1 MAVTRA
7 YRPTAAT
14 CWRSGATPA
23 RPRPTARKPTSP
35 ASSRPGSAMR
45 SAVATSTGRRP
56 RSTTARNT
64 RPRPA
69 PPARSTCSSTSATT
83 TVRRCPPGRW
93 PARCRPATMLRAGAR
108 TAKATGRPPLPARA
122 AGAEAPRHPLGPGC
136 ALSPLPPIGMTIGW
150 FDLQPV
156 PGHLAAARSAPI
168 PGFRMARPRLFRPRS
183 AAIHFLAGLALV
195 ASATAWAGPAGL
207 AWSPVAA
214 GEGAPTA
221 RHENAFVAVDG
232 RLYLLG
238 GRDQRPLDIF
248 DPATGRWQRGAAP
261 PLEIH
266 HFQAVAHEGRLYVLG
281 AFTGGFPDEQ
291 PLTHVLVYDPA
302 TDRWSQG
309 AEVPAQRRRGAAGVV
324 SHGGRIY
331 LVGGNTRGHMS
342 GFVPWL
348 DAFDPATGQWEPLAD
363 APHARDHFHAAVL
376 DGRLYAAGG
385 RRTSHDT
392 GDTLS
397 LTIPH
402 VDVYDFAAARWTTL
416 DAPLPTPR
424 AGAGA

>member
-1 MAVTRA
+1 
-7 YRPTAAT
+7 
-14 CWRSGATPA
+14 
-23 RPRPTARKPTSP
+23 
-35 ASSRPGSAMR
+35 
-45 SAVATSTGRRP
+45 
-56 RSTTARNT
+56 
-64 RPRPA
+64 
-69 PPARSTCSSTSATT
+69 
-83 TVRRCPPGRW
+83 
-93 PARCRPATMLRAGAR
+93 
-108 TAKATGRPPLPARA
+108 
-122 AGAEAPRHPLGPGC
+122 
-136 ALSPLPPIGMTIGW
+136 MTIGW

-183 AAIHFLAGLALV
+183 AATHFLAGLALV

-207 AWSPVAA
+207 GWSPVAA

-248 DPATGRWQRGAAP
+248 DPATGRWQQGAAP

-281 AFTGGFPDEQ
+281 AFTGGFPEEQ
-291 PLTHVLVYDPA
+291 PLAHVLVYDPA

-348 DAFDPATGQWEPLAD
+348 DAFDPATGQWEQLAD

-397 LTIPH
+397 LTIPQ

-424 AGAGA
+424 GGAGAVALDGSLLVMGGESARQVPAHSEVEAYDPASGQWITLAPLPRGRHGTQATVLEGAVHVAAGSGDRGGGPELDDHLRLSP